1 MHDKAAEIVV
11 TCIREPTATRGSTRA
26 LNPSP
31 GFLNSFF
38 RGSYL
43 CLDYSFRDLGVV
55 FKVPEYPQQN
65 SPTPLENDGRVLH
78 VQTPRIW
85 FKGL

>member
-65 SPTPLENDGRVLH
+65 SPTPWKMTGESFTSE
-78 VQTPRIW
+78 TPRIW